1 MIWGSLVKDKTVLFV
16 DDEISILST
25 LKRLLRN
32 EEYQLLTASSA
43 EEGLELLNTEKVDIV
58 ISDMRMPNIDGAEF
72 LEQVK
77 FKHPHIG
84 RMIMSGFADLE
95 SVVKAINKG
104 DINQFISKPW
114 NNDALKQVVKDHLP
128 PSSANISH
136 DKKESEEFFQL
147 KQLVHE
153 QQQEIIQLNEQLDRL
168 TNKV

>member
-1 MIWGSLVKDKTVLFV
+1 MKNKTVLFV
-16 DDEISILST
+16 DDEINILNT

-43 EEGLELLNTEKVDIV
+43 EEGLELLESEKVDIV

-77 FKHPHIG
+77 SKYPDIG

-114 NNDALKQVVKDHLP
+114 DNETLKQVVKDHLP
-128 PSSANISH
+128 QSAVENNH
-136 DKKESEEFFQL
+136 EQQDSEEVLQL

-153 QQQEIIQLNEQLDRL
+153 QQQKIIQLNKQLQEL
-168 TNKV
+168 TNKA

>member
-1 MIWGSLVKDKTVLFV
+1 MKNKTVLFV
-16 DDEISILST
+16 DDEISILNT

-43 EEGLELLNTEKVDIV
+43 EEGLELLDSKKVDIV

-72 LEQVK
+72 LEKVK
-77 FKHPHIG
+77 SKHPDIG

-114 NNDALKQVVKDHLP
+114 DNDTLKQVVKDHLP
-128 PSSANISH
+128 QSTADNNH
-136 DKKESEEFFQL
+136 ARQDSEEVLQL

-153 QQQEIIQLNEQLDRL
+153 QQQKIIQLNEQLHEL
-168 TNKV
+168 THRA

>member
-1 MIWGSLVKDKTVLFV
+1 MKDKTVLFV

-43 EEGLELLNTEKVDIV
+43 EEGLELLKTEKVDIV

-77 FKHPHIG
+77 FKHPHIN

-114 NNDALKQVVKDHLP
+114 DNDTLKKVVKDHLP
-128 PSSANISH
+128 QSNG
-136 DKKESEEFFQL
+136 DNQQNKEVSEEIFQL
-147 KQLVHE
+147 KQLIQE
-153 QQQEIIQLNEQLDRL
+153 QQQEITQLHEQLERL
-168 TNKV
+168 TSKV

>member
-1 MIWGSLVKDKTVLFV
+1 MKDKTVLFV

-43 EEGLELLNTEKVDIV
+43 EEGLILLNTEKVDIV

-114 NNDALKQVVKDHLP
+114 DNDTLKQVVKDHLP
-128 PSSANISH
+128 QSNADNQQN
-136 DKKESEEFFQL
+136 KEVSEEILQL
-147 KQLVHE
+147 KQLIHE
-153 QQQEIIQLNEQLDRL
+153 QHQEIKHLHEQLERL
-168 TNKV
+168 TSKV

>member
-1 MIWGSLVKDKTVLFV
+1 M
-16 DDEISILST
+16 DDEISILNT

-43 EEGLELLNTEKVDIV
+43 EEGLELLDSEKVDIV

-77 FKHPHIG
+77 SRHPDIG

-114 NNDALKQVVKDHLP
+114 DNDTLKQVVKDHLP
-128 PSSANISH
+128 QSTVNNNH
-136 DKKESEEFFQL
+136 EQQDSEEVLQL

-153 QQQEIIQLNEQLDRL
+153 QRQMIIQLNDQLHEL
-168 TNKV
+168 THKT

>member
-1 MIWGSLVKDKTVLFV
+1 VKDKTVLFV

-43 EEGLELLNTEKVDIV
+43 EEGLELLKTEKVDIV

-77 FKHPHIG
+77 FKHPHIN

-114 NNDALKQVVKDHLP
+114 DNNTLKKVVKDHLP
-128 PSSANISH
+128 QSNG
-136 DKKESEEFFQL
+136 DNQQNKEVSEEIFQL
-147 KQLVHE
+147 KQLIQE
-153 QQQEIIQLNEQLDRL
+153 QQQEISQLHEQLERL
-168 TNKV
+168 TSKV

>member
-1 MIWGSLVKDKTVLFV
+1 MKDKTVLFV

-58 ISDMRMPNIDGAEF
+58 ISDMRMPNFDGAEF

-77 FKHPHIG
+77 FKYPSIS

-114 NNDALKQVVKDHLP
+114 DNDTLKQVVKDHLP
-128 PSSANISH
+128 ASSTDNRQNMQ
-136 DKKESEEFFQL
+136 ESEEIFQL
-147 KQLVHE
+147 KKLVHD
-153 QQQEIIQLNEQLDRL
+153 QQQQIICLNEQIERL
-168 TNKV
+168 SQKV

>member
-1 MIWGSLVKDKTVLFV
+1 VKDKTVLFV

-43 EEGLELLNTEKVDIV
+43 EEGLELLKTKKVDIV

-77 FKHPHIG
+77 FKHPHIN

-104 DINQFISKPW
+104 DINHFISKPW
-114 NNDALKQVVKDHLP
+114 DNNTLKKVVKDHLP
-128 PSSANISH
+128 QSNG
-136 DKKESEEFFQL
+136 DNQQNKEVSEEIFQL
-147 KQLVHE
+147 KQLIQE
-153 QQQEIIQLNEQLDRL
+153 QQQEITQLHEQLERL
-168 TNKV
+168 TSKV

>member
-1 MIWGSLVKDKTVLFV
+1 MKDKTVLFV

-43 EEGLELLNTEKVDIV
+43 EEGLKLLNTEKVDIV

-114 NNDALKQVVKDHLP
+114 DNDTLKQVVKDHLP
-128 PSSANISH
+128 QSNADNQQN
-136 DKKESEEFFQL
+136 KEVSEEIFQL
-147 KQLVHE
+147 KQLIHE
-153 QQQEIIQLNEQLDRL
+153 QQQEIIQLHEQLERL
-168 TNKV
+168 TSKV

>member
-1 MIWGSLVKDKTVLFV
+1 M

-43 EEGLELLNTEKVDIV
+43 EEGLELLKTEKVDIV

-77 FKHPHIG
+77 FKHPHIN

-114 NNDALKQVVKDHLP
+114 DNDTLKKVVKDHLP
-128 PSSANISH
+128 QSNG
-136 DKKESEEFFQL
+136 DNQQNKEVSEEIFQL
-147 KQLVHE
+147 KQLIQE
-153 QQQEIIQLNEQLDRL
+153 QQQEITQLHEQLERL
-168 TNKV
+168 TSKV